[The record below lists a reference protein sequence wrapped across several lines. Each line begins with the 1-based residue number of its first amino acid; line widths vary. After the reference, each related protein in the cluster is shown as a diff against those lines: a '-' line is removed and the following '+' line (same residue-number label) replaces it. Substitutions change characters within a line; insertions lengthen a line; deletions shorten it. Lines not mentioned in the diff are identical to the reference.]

1 MTHVTANPANPIP
14 TASGSLPLVG
24 HAVPLLRNPW
34 AFLLSLPD
42 QGDLVRIRVGPTS
55 AVVVCDAELT
65 HQVLVND
72 RVFERAGPLLDRALE
87 IVGNGLITCP
97 ADEHRRQRRQIQPA
111 FNPERL
117 CGYTTTM
124 VTQID
129 AVTGSWRDGRVVDAL
144 TEASRL
150 TSKVMVATM
159 FSDVL
164 PPATVDQV
172 IKDLDSITAGMYQRM
187 LQPPP
192 LDRLPT
198 PGNVRYNRAIARL
211 RTVIGEVVAHH
222 RSAGTDQPGL
232 LSAFMAAHDAQLMT
246 DTELVNQAVGMFI
259 GGAEAPSTA
268 LGWALHLI
276 AEHPDVQRR
285 LQAESDAVLAGASAS
300 VDLLPSL
307 PFTTRVVTETL
318 RLWPPLWLTTRVVA
332 ADTELAGHSLPA
344 GTVLVVSPYLLH
356 RSPALYRH
364 PERFDPDRWAPDNPN
379 QPDRNAFIVFGG
391 GPRKCIGDQFFVNE
405 AVLALATIAGRWHL
419 ESLPGQ
425 TVRPA
430 LSAILHPRQW
440 LLRTVARTPE
450 RKVSMHHTEPE

>member
-1 MTHVTANPANPIP
+1 MTQVTANPIP
-14 TASGSLPLVG
+14 TASGALPLAG

-34 AFLLSLPD
+34 AFLLSLPA
-42 QGDLVRIRVGPTS
+42 QGELVRIRVGPTS
-55 AVVVCDAELT
+55 AVVVCDADLT

-111 FNPERL
+111 FNTERL
-117 CGYTTTM
+117 CGYTSTM
-124 VTQID
+124 VAKID
-129 AVTGSWRDGRVVDAL
+129 EVTGSWRNGQVVDAL

-172 IKDLDSITAGMYQRM
+172 IKDLDTITAGMYRRM
-187 LQPPP
+187 LLPPP

-198 PGNVRYNRAIARL
+198 PGNVRYSRAIARL

-222 RSAGTDQPGL
+222 RASAEQAGL
-232 LSAFMAAHDAQLMT
+232 LSAFMAAHDAELMT

-276 AEHPDVQRR
+276 AEHPEVQRR
-285 LQAESDAVLAGASAS
+285 LQAEADAVLAGGSASA
-300 VDLLPSL
+300 DLLPSL
-307 PFTTRVVTETL
+307 PFTTCVVTETL

-332 ADTELAGHSLPA
+332 PDTDLGGHPLSA

-356 RSPALYRH
+356 RSPTLYRH
-364 PERFDPDRWAPDNPN
+364 PERFDPDRWALDNPN
-379 QPDRNAFIVFGG
+379 PPDRNAFIVFGG

-425 TVRPA
+425 SVRPA
-430 LSAILHPRQW
+430 LSAILHPRKW

-450 RKVSMHHTEPE
+450 

>member
-1 MTHVTANPANPIP
+1 MTDVTANPAGPIP
-14 TASGSLPLVG
+14 TASKALPLVG

-34 AFLLSLPD
+34 AFLLSLPG
-42 QGDLVRIRVGPTS
+42 QGELVRIRVGPTS
-55 AVVVCDAELT
+55 AVVVCDADLT

-111 FNPERL
+111 FSPERL
-117 CGYTTTM
+117 CGYATTQ
-124 VTQID
+124 VAQID
-129 AVTGSWRDGRVVDAL
+129 AVTGSWRDGQVVDAL

-164 PPATVDQV
+164 APATVDQV
-172 IKDLDSITAGMYQRM
+172 IKDLDTITAGMYRRM
-187 LQPPP
+187 LFPPP

-198 PGNVRYNRAIARL
+198 PGNVRYSRAIARL

-222 RSAGTDQPGL
+222 RSAGSDEPGL
-232 LSAFMAAHDAQLMT
+232 LSAFMSAHDAQLMT

-268 LGWALHLI
+268 LSWALYLI
-276 AEHPDVQRR
+276 AEHPDVQKR
-285 LQAESDAVLAGASAS
+285 LQAESDAVLAGSPAS
-300 VDLLPSL
+300 VDHLPSL
-307 PFTTRVVTETL
+307 PFTSRVVTETL

-332 ADTELAGHSLPA
+332 ADADLGGHRLSA
-344 GTVLVVSPYLLH
+344 GTVLVVSPYVLH
-356 RSPALYRH
+356 RSPTLYRD
-364 PERFDPDRWAPDNPN
+364 PERFDPDRWAPDSQN

-405 AVLALATIAGRWHL
+405 AVLSLATIAGRWHL

-425 TVRPA
+425 SVRPA
-430 LSAILHPRQW
+430 LSAILHTRQW
-440 LLRTVARTPE
+440 LMRTVARTPE
-450 RKVSMHHTEPE
+450 RKIRTPDVEAE